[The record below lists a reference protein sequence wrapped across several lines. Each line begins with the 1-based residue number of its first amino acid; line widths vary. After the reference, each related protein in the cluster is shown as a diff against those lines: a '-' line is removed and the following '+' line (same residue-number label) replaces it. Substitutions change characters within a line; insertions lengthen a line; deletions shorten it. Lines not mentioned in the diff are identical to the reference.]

1 MKLGTVNKE
10 QKISVVL
17 LNKRRIVRENFSSSL
32 MKLSGDTD
40 ISCQVF
46 AAIEQKGRVY
56 GIYQNK
62 DLIGL
67 YIFEWLEDFFVEYN
81 SKEVET
87 DQNSDIHNLM
97 NDLQKVFEV
106 GKAAYRLIFNHLLEP
121 AISSKNKIEE
131 LIQKDIKEQMEWGQ
145 VSGIV
150 WDDMLIYRN
159 TLDKKTRNGSS
170 GAGYAMGF
178 VLGMVMGWLLFD
190 SILLGLCFA
199 PVYAGLFGGI
209 IFSSSS
215 KKQEW
220 KTFEFV
226 NKKYTEE
233 KIGEQACH

>member
-1 MKLGTVNKE
+1 MKLGTVNME

-17 LNKRRIVRENFSSSL
+17 LNKRRAERENFSSDL
-32 MKLSGDTD
+32 KKLSGDMD
-40 ISCQVF
+40 ISRQVF
-46 AAIEQKGRVY
+46 KSLEQKGRVY

-87 DQNSDIHNLM
+87 DQNSDVANFM
-97 NDLQKVFEV
+97 DELQKVFKA
-106 GKAAYRLIFNHLLEP
+106 GKAAYRLIFHHLLE
-121 AISSKNKIEE
+121 ATVSSQDKIDE

-170 GAGYAMGF
+170 AAGYAMGF

-190 SILLGLCFA
+190 SVLLGLCFT

-220 KTFEFV
+220 KTYEFV

-233 KIGEQACH
+233 K

>member
-1 MKLGTVNKE
+1 MKLGTVNME

-17 LNKRRIVRENFSSSL
+17 LNKRRAERENFSSDL
-32 MKLSGDTD
+32 KKLSGDMD
-40 ISCQVF
+40 ISRQVF
-46 AAIEQKGRVY
+46 KSLEQKGRGY

-87 DQNSDIHNLM
+87 DQNSDVANFM
-97 NDLQKVFEV
+97 DELQKVFKA
-106 GKAAYRLIFNHLLEP
+106 GKAAYRLIFHHLLE
-121 AISSKNKIEE
+121 AAVSSQDKIDE

-170 GAGYAMGF
+170 AAGYAMGF

-190 SILLGLCFA
+190 SVLLGLCFA

-220 KTFEFV
+220 KTYEFV

-233 KIGEQACH
+233 K